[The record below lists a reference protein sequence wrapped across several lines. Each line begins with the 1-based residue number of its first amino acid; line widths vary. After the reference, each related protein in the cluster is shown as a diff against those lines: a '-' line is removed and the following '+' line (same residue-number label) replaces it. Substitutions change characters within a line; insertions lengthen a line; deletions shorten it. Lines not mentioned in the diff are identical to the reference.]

1 MDFSR
6 YTIVTDLDSTLL
18 YKGVLPPQNAQAIET
33 FTKSGGRFTIATGRN
48 HLSVQNAV
56 PDVVR
61 LLNAPAILC
70 NGTYFYD
77 FEKGERMGEVRLTPE
92 QAKGL
97 LCFAKTYFP
106 NVPFRISVF
115 DGFRCEGAVG
125 YLKDDIKTYGE
136 SAVDISPADTWPLDD
151 WYKLVFRHDPEVLE
165 PVRALFEEK
174 MANSG
179 IAIFKTARHFLET
192 QSERCNKAKGIEWL
206 RDRLPNRGGTVIA
219 CGDFENDIDMLK
231 AADVAICPE
240 NAVDAVKCVSHHV
253 LCHCS
258 EGLFVEVLKRIEEGK
273 I

>member
-1 MDFSR
+1 MDLSK

-18 YKGVLPPQNAQAIET
+18 YKGALPPQNAQAIET
-33 FTKSGGRFTIATGRN
+33 FTRCGGRFTIATGRN

-92 QAKGL
+92 QAKEL
-97 LCFAKTYFP
+97 LSFAKTYFP
-106 NVPFRISVF
+106 YVPFRVSVF
-115 DGFRCEGAVG
+115 DGFRCERVEGSLKHDVTEDGAA
-125 YLKDDIKTYGE
+125 
-136 SAVDISPADTWPLDD
+136 AVEVSPADTWPLDD
-151 WYKLVFRHDPEVLE
+151 WYKLVFRDEPEVLE

-174 MANSG
+174 MVSSG

-192 QSERCNKAKGIEWL
+192 QSEQCNKAKGIEWL
-206 RDRLPNRGGTVIA
+206 RDRLPHRGGTVIA

-240 NAVDAVKCVSHHV
+240 NAQDEVKRISHHV

-258 EGLFVEVLKRIEEGK
+258 EGLMAEVLKRIEEGK